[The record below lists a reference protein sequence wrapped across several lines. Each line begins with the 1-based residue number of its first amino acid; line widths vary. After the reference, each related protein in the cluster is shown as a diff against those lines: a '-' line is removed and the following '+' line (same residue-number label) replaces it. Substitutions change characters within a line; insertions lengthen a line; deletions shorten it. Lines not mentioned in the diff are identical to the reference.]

1 MSQTNCSFINCAAF
15 LDVEAAQGIDE
26 VHGSCVRGVVSSI
39 NTYQMEYDP
48 YSRSGRLPQCFV
60 REFGDLIDEHVILQ
74 DPNHN
79 KIEVRVLKKCSEMSF
94 EQGWTTVRD
103 FYHLW
108 FGGWLSFKYV
118 CPKLLT
124 ISLMTRW
131 GTEVVYPFH
140 DPPFKQLLAIGGVDP
155 KICSATL
162 PRISSNPF
170 VFPMSFRRSYFKRL
184 TSYDVES
191 GILVLPWYGF
201 GEFAFAFTFS
211 KLVLVDH
218 TGCRY
223 PCSIQFSVDDDD
235 ELACKVFVSPLV
247 FHIKIRYI
255 FGMEI
260 TYPNRTP
267 PYRLMLGKGF
277 QESSSTGPIPFFVL
291 PSVFSHMLEK
301 TLTVSDVETGYLT
314 LFWKGFCEAALP
326 SEETRLTFIDWVGNT
341 WDQCDYKFQDA
352 THATCKISGQWHDI
366 CKVHRLSKGMIIKL
380 GVTGAANNR
389 IVYFKLSPYLGVR
402 TTLYAP
408 TTSNTYKRIYQS
420 QHFYM
425 L

>member
-15 LDVEAAQGIDE
+15 VDVEAAQGIDE
-26 VHGSCVRGVVSSI
+26 VHGSCVGGIVNSI
-39 NTYQMEYDP
+39 NTYRMEYDP

-60 REFGDLIDEHVILQ
+60 REFGDLVDEHVILQ

-79 KIEVRVLKKCSEMSF
+79 EIEVRVLKKCSEMTF

-118 CPKLLT
+118 SPKLLA

-131 GTEVVYPFH
+131 GNEVVYPFH
-140 DPPFKQLLAIGGVDP
+140 DPPFKQLLANGGVGP

-162 PRISSNPF
+162 PKISSNPF

-184 TSYDVES
+184 TTYDVES

-223 PCSIQFSVDDDD
+223 PCSIQFSVDDNG
-235 ELACKVFVSPLV
+235 ELACKVFGFWMEFCKKHQLSQGDR
-247 FHIKIRYI
+247 IRFAVNEPTRDHVLYACV
-255 FGMEI
+255 
-260 TYPNRTP
+260 YPQI
-267 PYRLMLGKGF
+267 G
-277 QESSSTGPIPFFVL
+277 
-291 PSVFSHMLEK
+291 
-301 TLTVSDVETGYLT
+301 VETTLSYPLNDGSYL
-314 LFWKGFCEAALP
+314 P
-326 SEETRLTFIDWVGNT
+326 
-341 WDQCDYKFQDA
+341 
-352 THATCKISGQWHDI
+352 
-366 CKVHRLSKGMIIKL
+366 
-380 GVTGAANNR
+380 
-389 IVYFKLSPYLGVR
+389 
-402 TTLYAP
+402 LYV
-408 TTSNTYKRIYQS
+408 SQ
-420 QHFYM
+420 QHFVVP